1 MRNFLFKKNL
11 IVIISKVLR
20 EEFVSLQI
28 KYDQMQT
35 DYIKIQPNLLGLQQ
49 QLESEKRLTQQLEEK
64 LLETK
69 KLQLEML
76 DAEVRRYDP

>member
-1 MRNFLFKKNL
+1 M
-11 IVIISKVLR
+11 LR

-35 DYIKIQPNLLGLQQ
+35 DYTKIQPNLLGLQQ
-49 QLESEKRLTQQLEEK
+49 QLDSEKRLNQQLEEK